1 MESLCAR
8 HITTKYAWLPETQD
22 TLDYKY
28 QKFLSYY
35 PLESIIMIES
45 KQEVSMDTNDIEQ
58 DLIIN
63 SCLLI
68 GE

>member
-1 MESLCAR
+1 MHVTLLSLIVLA
-8 HITTKYAWLPETQD
+8 ETQD
-22 TLDYKY
+22 TLGSKY
-28 QKFLSYY
+28 QKYSLV
-35 PLESIIMIES
+35 MMES
-45 KQEVSMDTNDIEQ
+45 KQEVSMDTNDIKQ

>member
-1 MESLCAR
+1 MHVTLLSLIVLA
-8 HITTKYAWLPETQD
+8 ETQD
-22 TLDYKY
+22 TLGSKY
-28 QKFLSYY
+28 QKYSLV
-35 PLESIIMIES
+35 MMES

>member
-1 MESLCAR
+1 MHVTLLSLIVLA
-8 HITTKYAWLPETQD
+8 ETQD
-22 TLDYKY
+22 TLGSKY
-28 QKFLSYY
+28 QKYSLVMM
-35 PLESIIMIES
+35 ESE
-45 KQEVSMDTNDIEQ
+45 QEVSMDTNDIEQ